1 MVFAIIQLNLSLRIT
16 NYFHFNSFNIHSI
29 SNDDLRSEEFLVNQE
44 ENGGERISF
53 EFSVQPKLQTVVNT
67 DTMNILDSNSDLD
80 RESDNELAS
89 KSQLELVEE
98 FNKKSKLESNEEMNL
113 ESDEDSNEEASQ
125 EQDSKSKTELDKE
138 QVEELKEESEQESQ
152 EESKEESKEE
162 SQKESKEESQEES
175 KEESQKEPEE
185 EPEEESR
192 ETLLPDST
200 TNTIDDSHSD
210 PSNKPS
216 TQSSF
221 KQTERPKKAK
231 FNPVGIPFSK
241 KTWFSLFRYYQQ
253 IMRSES
259 TVSPDLLHSQTNF
272 FSILPGDKVQFLHIP
287 NGCVNLYKRQ
297 IIILRNKPDH
307 SFTKTNLRS
316 PNILQEVPL
325 DSPIPGFESLPLFLS
340 DATSIPYPTLS
351 SNLTWLFYTP
361 NKEHTTNE
369 CMNSLASY
377 LSLFFHSIH
386 PLLPIDVLLFSLQ
399 SFIAGVRDCSF
410 LSYFSKT
417 ALLQIRVWNWAF
429 FSLKPIHS
437 LVWEILSEFLE
448 TSIHSMLSKHCRRL

>member
-1 MVFAIIQLNLSLRIT
+1 MKRGMLVFIVSSILILLVFAIIQLNLSLRIT
-16 NYFHFNSFNIHSI
+16 NYLHFNSFNIHSI
-29 SNDDLRSEEFLVNQE
+29 SNDDLHSEEFLVNQE
-44 ENGGERISF
+44 ENGDERISF

-89 KSQLELVEE
+89 KSQLEIVEE

-125 EQDSKSKTELDKE
+125 EQDSKSKTELDRE
-138 QVEELKEESEQESQ
+138 QVEELKEES
-152 EESKEESKEE
+152 KEESQEE
-162 SQKESKEESQEES
+162 SQKESK
-175 KEESQKEPEE
+175 E

-253 IMRSES
+253 IKRSES

-340 DATSIPYPTLS
+340 EATSIPYPTLS

-361 NKEHTTNE
+361 KKEHTTNE

-399 SFIAGVRDCSF
+399 SFIAGVRDCS
-410 LSYFSKT
+410 
-417 ALLQIRVWNWAF
+417 
-429 FSLKPIHS
+429 
-437 LVWEILSEFLE
+437 LE
-448 TSIHSMLSKHCRRL
+448 RE

>member
-1 MVFAIIQLNLSLRIT
+1 MKRGMLVFIVSSILILLVFAIIQLNLSLRIT
-16 NYFHFNSFNIHSI
+16 NYLHFNSFNIHSV
-29 SNDDLRSEEFLVNQE
+29 SNGDFRSEEFLVNQE

-53 EFSVQPKLQTVVNT
+53 EFSVQPKMQTVVNT

-125 EQDSKSKTELDKE
+125 EQDSKSKTESDKE
-138 QVEELKEESEQESQ
+138 QVKEL
-152 EESKEESKEE
+152 KEE
-162 SQKESKEESQEES
+162 SQKES
-175 KEESQKEPEE
+175 QKEPQK
-185 EPEEESR
+185 EPKEESR

-259 TVSPDLLHSQTNF
+259 TVSPDLLHIQTNF

-340 DATSIPYPTLS
+340 EATSIPYPTLS

-361 NKEHTTNE
+361 KKEHATNE

-410 LSYFSKT
+410 LSHFSKT
-417 ALLQIRVWNWAF
+417 ALLQVRV
-429 FSLKPIHS
+429 
-437 LVWEILSEFLE
+437 
-448 TSIHSMLSKHCRRL
+448 